1 MAVALRTSTTKITVL
16 VFFNIPLVFCFF
28 SFFRGCRRG
37 TLTRNGLTVA
47 HRKIS
52 VIKQH
57 PEALSENYSEKFV
70 EVVIIMP
77 IAKRHGQIR

>member
-1 MAVALRTSTTKITVL
+1 MGK
-16 VFFNIPLVFCFF
+16 
-28 SFFRGCRRG
+28 
-37 TLTRNGLTVA
+37 LTRNGLTVA